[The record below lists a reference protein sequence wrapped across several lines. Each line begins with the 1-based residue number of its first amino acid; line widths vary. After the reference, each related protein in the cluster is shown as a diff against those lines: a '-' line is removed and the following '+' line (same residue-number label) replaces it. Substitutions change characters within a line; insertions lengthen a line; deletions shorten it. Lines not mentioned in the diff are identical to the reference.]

1 MGDSW
6 RHAHPS
12 PGVRDEGAGT
22 AAGPT
27 CSQGPLEPGWPC
39 DTSTAPYLDLLSG
52 VGEGQRVD
60 AAGGPAGLEHVRAV
74 SEDGLAF
81 LSRSGVLS
89 CF

>member
-1 MGDSW
+1 MREQAPPRAPRAARVPW
-6 RHAHPS
+6 S
-12 PGVRDEGAGT
+12 P
-22 AAGPT
+22 AGPAT
-27 CSQGPLEPGWPC
+27 QAQPLRETGA
-39 DTSTAPYLDLLSG
+39 APYLDLLSG